1 MRAIGIILA
10 GGSSDMRLKELTNSR
25 ATSAMPVGSCY
36 RVIDFALSNMV
47 RSNVNKVAVITQFN
61 SRSLHDH
68 LNSAKWWDFGRK
80 QGGLFVLSPFLS
92 QDNPFWFRGTAD
104 SIYQNM
110 TFLRK
115 SNEKYVVISSGDAV
129 YKMDYRDIIS
139 KHKENGADITVV
151 YKDLQGRDLT
161 KLGILQM
168 DESGKII
175 EFEEKPEFP
184 KGSLA
189 SLGIYVI
196 ERELLMNILSD
207 AVPNGGYDFVT
218 EFIINRL
225 NSLNIYGYKYDGYWS
240 SIASGIQEYYATNMD
255 FLKREIREIFTKD
268 EPYIGTKPKD
278 EPPVKYNFNADV
290 KNVIVGSGSI
300 INGSVKNSVLF
311 RRVYVGDNS
320 NINGSIILEG
330 CHIGND
336 CIIENAILDKDVTV
350 SNGKS
355 IIGTIQD
362 PIIIKKG
369 STV

>member
-129 YKMDYRDIIS
+129 YKMDYRDIIQS
-139 KHKENGADITVV
+139 IRKMVQI
-151 YKDLQGRDLT
+151 LQLYIRTFKGRDLT

-168 DESGKII
+168 DESGRII
-175 EFEEKPEFP
+175 ELK
-184 KGSLA
+184 K
-189 SLGIYVI
+189 
-196 ERELLMNILSD
+196 N
-207 AVPNGGYDFVT
+207 
-218 EFIINRL
+218 L
-225 NSLNIYGYKYDGYWS
+225 NF
-240 SIASGIQEYYATNMD
+240 Q
-255 FLKREIREIFTKD
+255 KD
-268 EPYIGTKPKD
+268 
-278 EPPVKYNFNADV
+278 
-290 KNVIVGSGSI
+290 
-300 INGSVKNSVLF
+300 
-311 RRVYVGDNS
+311 
-320 NINGSIILEG
+320 
-330 CHIGND
+330 H
-336 CIIENAILDKDVTV
+336 
-350 SNGKS
+350 
-355 IIGTIQD
+355 
-362 PIIIKKG
+362 
-369 STV
+369 